1 MATCEGV
8 TALVTL
14 MLAIWSKIR
23 VLESKFVT
31 KRGPTWSRG
40 RVGMAEALGGWGGWW
55 SVGGGRFESKKGIGA
70 DGDKMKESGRG

>member
-31 KRGPTWSRG
+31 KRGPRHGVEAGW
-40 RVGMAEALGGWGGWW
+40 GMGMSEALGGW
-55 SVGGGRFESKKGIGA
+55 SVGGSVGI
-70 DGDKMKESGRG
+70 